1 MLLLKNQNFK
11 CRTEA
16 YVRIETHDDEDD
28 EKGSSRTSCPPDQRY
43 LFCFIPLRTWSVGG
57 TWWWWWWPSGADI
70 SAPYGL
76 SWHVIV
82 LLLGRHSRGQRFRR
96 KPPKPPPSAVWSFQQ
111 AQPCHPLPP
120 SATRSRRR
128 GGCSVPHPA
137 KVDAVARFPHSAWRL
152 CQSFWANFYNH
163 FLLHEAVSGI

>member
-1 MLLLKNQNFK
+1 MLLLKNQNFN

-57 TWWWWWWPSGADI
+57 TWWWWWPSGADI

-76 SWHVIV
+76 SWHAIV
-82 LLLGRHSRGQRFRR
+82 LLVASAFAENHRNHHLQLFGRLSKHSLVIHCPHRPLGHAAGGAVLFHTL
-96 KPPKPPPSAVWSFQQ
+96 PKWTLLPSSHTPHDV
-111 AQPCHPLPP
+111 
-120 SATRSRRR
+120 SAR
-128 GGCSVPHPA
+128 
-137 KVDAVARFPHSAWRL
+137 
-152 CQSFWANFYNH
+152 
-163 FLLHEAVSGI
+163 VSGQISTTIFSSVKL